1 MKSKKYRHRRFR
13 SNTRKNKARKVKQ
26 RRRHRGGGCL
36 NIFPLSTCGSAVGGC
51 DPYPTPY
58 GSTFKQYGGWKLD
71 DVGGR
76 LSASKKRGKISH
88 SKKTK
93 NTHHSAKRNS
103 RRTSKRTSKRYS
115 KRYFRKKRRQ
125 HTNMKG
131 GSGRSPILG
140 AELQQGIYTLW
151 NTGEKAVNT
160 WNGRKSPSSLNA
172 SPLDQPLIVS

>member
-13 SNTRKNKARKVKQ
+13 SNTRKNKARRAKQ
-26 RRRHRGGGCL
+26 RHRHRGGGCL
-36 NIFPLSTCGSAVGGC
+36 NISPLSTCGGAVGGC

-58 GSTFKQYGGWKLD
+58 GSTFKQYGGWKID

-76 LSASKKRGKISH
+76 LSASNRGKISR

-103 RRTSKRTSKRYS
+103 KRTSRRTSKRYS

-140 AELQQGIYTLW
+140 AELQQGLYTLW

>member
-36 NIFPLSTCGSAVGGC
+36 NISPLSTCGSAVGGC

-76 LSASKKRGKISH
+76 LSASNRGKISR

-93 NTHHSAKRNS
+93 NTHHSAKRN
-103 RRTSKRTSKRYS
+103 SKRTSKRYS

-131 GSGRSPILG
+131 GSGRDPILG
-140 AELQQGIYTLW
+140 AELQQGLYTLW

-172 SPLDQPLIVS
+172 SPLDQPLTVS